1 MSMSIIIGIVFTTLM
16 FLAVPIGICLGITAL
31 VGMLFGGM
39 TIEYISKTAYTS
51 IDSFAIIAV
60 PMFILSGAIME
71 KGGLTT
77 RLIDFSKAIVGDVSG
92 GLAIVTVVAC
102 TLFAAIS
109 GSGPATTAAIGS
121 ILIPAMINQGY
132 SRGFSGGIAACSG
145 GLGVVIPPSILMI
158 IYGISAEQS
167 ITGLFLAGIG
177 PGILLAV
184 FLLIAIVIVSKKRG
198 YKGSGEKR
206 SWKKFARATLNAKW
220 ALLSPI
226 IILGGIY
233 GGVVTV
239 TEASIV
245 AVVYSLIVGFLIY
258 RELNLEGFFSAILYT
273 AKTTGTVFIVL
284 MMGTVMGRVLS
295 MYQIPQMVSEA
306 LVSTVTNKIAL
317 ILLVDAL
324 LLFIGMWMESIT
336 MIVIL
341 TPLLLPAMMAVG
353 VHPIQFGIMFTI
365 ACEIGYETPPLG
377 VNLFV
382 AKEIAGTSIEDI
394 SMNSLIFAGAEICA
408 LVVVSLMPDISLFIP
423 RVLGYVF

>member
-1 MSMSIIIGIVFTTLM
+1 MSIILGTVFIVLM
-16 FLAVPIGICLGITAL
+16 LLAVPIGICLGITAM
-31 VGMLFGGM
+31 VGMLMGG
-39 TIEYISKTAYTS
+39 ISIDYISKTAYTA

-60 PMFILSGAIME
+60 PMFILAGAIME
-71 KGGLTT
+71 KGGLTS
-77 RLIDFSKAIVGDVSG
+77 RLINFSKAIVGDVSG

-121 ILIPAMINQGY
+121 ILIPAMVHQGY
-132 SRGFSGGIAACSG
+132 SRGFAGGIAACSG

-167 ITGLFLAGIG
+167 ITGLFLAGIL
-177 PGILLAV
+177 PGLLLAV
-184 FLLIAIVIVSKKRG
+184 FLVIAIVVVSKIKG
-198 YKGSGEKR
+198 YKGTGEKR
-206 SWKKFARATLNAKW
+206 SWKTFASSALNARW
-220 ALLSPI
+220 ALLSPVL
-226 IILGGIY
+226 ILGGIY

-245 AVVYSLIVGFLIY
+245 AVVYSLLVGFFIY
-258 RELNLEGFFSAILYT
+258 RELDWEGFVSAILYT

-284 MMGTVMGRVLS
+284 MMGTVIGRVLT

-306 LVSTVTNKIAL
+306 LVTTVSNKIAL

-341 TPLLLPAMMAVG
+341 TPLLLPAMIAVG

-394 SMNSLIFAGAEICA
+394 SLNSMIFAGAEICA
-408 LVVVSLMPDISLFIP
+408 LIIISLWPDISLFIP
-423 RVLGYVF
+423 RALGYIF

>member
-1 MSMSIIIGIVFTTLM
+1 MTMPIILGLVFVFLM
-16 FLAVPIGICLGITAL
+16 LLSVPIGVCLGITAL
-31 VGMLFGGM
+31 VGMLVGGLP
-39 TIEYISKTAYTS
+39 IEYIAKTAYTS

-60 PMFILSGAIME
+60 PMFILAGAIME
-71 KGGLTT
+71 KGGLTK
-77 RLIDFSKAIVGDVSG
+77 RLIDFSRSIVGDISG

-132 SRGFSGGIAACSG
+132 SRGFAGGIAACSG
-145 GLGVVIPPSILMI
+145 GIGVVIPPSILMI

-167 ITGLFLAGIG
+167 ITGLFVAGVI
-177 PGILLAV
+177 PGALLAV
-184 FLLIAIVIVSKKRG
+184 FLLVTAVLVSKKRAYG
-198 YKGSGEKR
+198 GVGDKL
-206 SWKKFARATLNAKW
+206 SWGRFAKTALKAKW
-220 ALLSPI
+220 ALFSPV

-245 AVVYSLIVGFLIY
+245 AVIYSLIVGVFIY
-258 RELNLEGFFSAILYT
+258 KELDYKGFSESVLYT
-273 AKTTGTVFIVL
+273 AKTTGTIFIVL
-284 MMGTVMGRVLS
+284 MMGTLIGRVLS
-295 MYQIPQMVSEA
+295 IYQIPQGISELLITTVSDK
-306 LVSTVTNKIAL
+306 TVL
-317 ILLVDAL
+317 ILLVVAL

-341 TPLLLPAMMAVG
+341 TPLLLPAMVAAG
-353 VHPIQFGIMFTI
+353 VHPIQFGLMFVI

-382 AKEIAGTSIEDI
+382 AKEIAGTSLEDI
-394 SMNSLIFAGAEICA
+394 SLNSLYFAGAEIAA
-408 LVVVSLMPDISLFIP
+408 LVIVSLVPEVSLFLP
-423 RVLGYVF
+423 RLLGYVF